1 MTTSTDKGS
10 TDKGSTGKRSTGE
23 RSTRERVGSAR
34 TTATPTR
41 RESRERRSPRRY
53 AADLATYAVLVAG
66 ALLTLGPYALSL
78 ATSLKT
84 PVQFAREGAL
94 APPWPVT
101 FDNYVALFS
110 GRYSFIPPLAITA
123 QVVIV
128 VLVGQITCSV
138 LAAYAF
144 ARLRFPGRDLL
155 FWAYLATLMVPQ
167 VVTLVP
173 LYTMMTTVGLRDT
186 FWGIVLPYLFGSPYA
201 IYLLREYFRGI
212 PADILNAAT
221 IDGAGTLRTLWYI
234 VVPMSRPILATLSI
248 ITVVTHW
255 NNFLW
260 PLIITSSE
268 KWRVLT
274 VATAN
279 LQSQYSSNWTLVTA
293 ATTVAMA
300 PLVVVFLIFQRHVV
314 RSISLTGL
322 R

>member
-1 MTTSTDKGS
+1 MTTSSIQG
-10 TDKGSTGKRSTGE
+10 
-23 RSTRERVGSAR
+23 RERTPSTSGAAR
-34 TTATPTR
+34 HRSPSQR
-41 RESRERRSPRRY
+41 RPRRY
-53 AADLATYAVLVAG
+53 AADVATYAVLVAG

-84 PVQFAREGAL
+84 PGQFAREGAL
-94 APPWPVT
+94 AFPSPVT
-101 FDNYVALFS
+101 FENYAALFG
-110 GRYSFIPPLAITA
+110 GRYSFIPPLAVTA
-123 QVVIV
+123 QVVVV
-128 VLVGQITCSV
+128 VLVGQLTCSV

-144 ARLRFPGRDLL
+144 AQLRFPGRDLL

-173 LYTMMTTVGLRDT
+173 LYTMLTTVGLRDT

-212 PADILNAAT
+212 PADVLSAAT
-221 IDGAGTLRTLWYI
+221 LDGAGTLRTLWHV
-234 VVPMSRPILATLSI
+234 VVPMSRPILATLSV

-260 PLIITSSE
+260 PLIITSGE
-268 KWRVLT
+268 RWRVLT

-300 PLVVVFLIFQRHVV
+300 PLLVVFLVFQRHVV
-314 RSISLTGL
+314 RSISLAGL